1 MDRQTSG
8 IQLHA
13 REASNQSGAL
23 GLGSQSHG
31 DTQPEKQSKCR
42 GHCRI
47 VWLVVLAF
55 LLLLL
60 VTVLLLLVVFG
71 GEYNHK

>member
-1 MDRQTSG
+1 MNRQTSG

-13 REASNQSGAL
+13 REVSNQSDDR
-23 GLGSQSHG
+23 GLSSQSHG
-31 DTQPEKQSKCR
+31 DTQPEKQSKCH

-47 VWLVVLAF
+47 VWLMVLAF